1 MNQKLGSG
9 TSVTLSY
16 GLIPISCQLLR
27 SSMKK
32 SSLPH
37 FRHTRR
43 SPISRSHASPQYSTA
58 HAIASAG
65 PSLSILIA
73 SPVAPLR
80 TIRRIGMEMVTVPTP
95 SRNWASR
102 TAYGSFPRPG
112 NRLLSSVRSRL
123 PASATARRP
132 ALPRYLRFRSL

>member
-16 GLIPISCQLLR
+16 GHIPISCQLLR
-27 SSMKK
+27 SSSKN
-32 SSLPH
+32 SSRPH
-37 FRHTRR
+37 FKHTRR
-43 SPISRSHASPQYSTA
+43 SPISRSHASRQYSTA

-65 PSLSILIA
+65 PSLSIVID

-80 TIRRIGMEMVTVPTP
+80 TTRRIGTERVTVPTP

-102 TAYGSFPRPG
+102 TAYGSSLRPG
-112 NRLLSSVRSRL
+112 NRLQSSTRDRPL
-123 PASATARRP
+123 ASATVPRP
-132 ALPRYLRFRSL
+132 ALPRCPQCRNP